1 VKVASTPLT
10 RLFNAVGSA
19 VPNRAWRSRAVLD
32 VMSRVAGTA
41 LRAGRVR
48 LTALAPNGQRFVAN
62 PLTMWVA
69 TDSKATARNRRGG
82 GGADPRPGAPRES
95 SSPQRGMFV
104 VGRAMLSDAAARPA
118 PRRPGGDV
126 PPVLTPGRRRRGGS

>member
-1 VKVASTPLT
+1 
-10 RLFNAVGSA
+10 
-19 VPNRAWRSRAVLD
+19 
-32 VMSRVAGTA
+32 
-41 LRAGRVR
+41 
-48 LTALAPNGQRFVAN
+48 
-62 PLTMWVA
+62 VA
-69 TDSKATARNRRGG
+69 TDSKATARGIDVGEVGPTREQ
-82 GGADPRPGAPRES
+82 AHLRES